1 MIRISKKQV
10 IAYHAYLIERFGG
23 MPGIRDEGMLDS
35 ALSAAFSTFDGEL
48 LYPDPRQRAA
58 KLVQG
63 LICNH
68 PFNDGNKRIG
78 VGVMG
83 IYLKAEGLRL
93 HATNDELIEFGL
105 HVATNSSLE
114 LIIAWVREH
123 ATEG

>member
-23 MPGIRDEGMLDS
+23 MPGIRDEGMLAS
-35 ALSAAFSTFDGEL
+35 ALSAAFATFDGDL

-83 IYLKAEGLRL
+83 IYLKAEGILL
-93 HATNDELIEFGL
+93 QASNEELIEFGL
-105 HVATNSSLE
+105 HVATDSNLE
-114 LIIAWVREH
+114 CIIDWIH
-123 ATEG
+123 AHTC